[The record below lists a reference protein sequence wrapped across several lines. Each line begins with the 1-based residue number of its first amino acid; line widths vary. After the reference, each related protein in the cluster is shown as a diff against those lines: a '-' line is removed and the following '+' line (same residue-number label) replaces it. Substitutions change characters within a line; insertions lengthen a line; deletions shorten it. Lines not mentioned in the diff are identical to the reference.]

1 MWTNSNFPTPGT
13 VQNEVMNTDKSG
25 KPILTT
31 LVTSTE
37 VLTVNAVGNVTV
49 ITTRDRETGKV
60 ATETFYGKN
69 PLLNR

>member
-1 MWTNSNFPTPGT
+1 
-13 VQNEVMNTDKSG
+13 MNTDKSG